1 MSKLILETQIS
12 IDGFIAD
19 ENSRTD
25 WMIWDWGP
33 NWNWDKDLQNYH
45 TSLNKSVSNILI
57 SSQMAQ
63 EGFNAHWQKAAEDP
77 TDTRFDFA
85 SHIVNT
91 KKFVA
96 SRKLTKDIQI
106 PGGWHNSSVLNG
118 NLDAEIE
125 KLKNSNSGDIIVYGG
140 ATLVSSLINADLID
154 EYHLI
159 INPVALGKG
168 LAIFKKRTNLKLV
181 NSIPFKC
188 GIAVSQFST
197 SAPATYGIDHIA

>member
-1 MSKLILETQIS
+1 
-12 IDGFIAD
+12 
-19 ENSRTD
+19 
-25 WMIWDWGP
+25 MIWDWGP

-45 TSLNKSVSNILI
+45 TNLNKSARNILI

-63 EGFNAHWQKAAEDP
+63 EGFNAHWQKAAQDP
-77 TDTRFDFA
+77 TDRRFDFA

-96 SRKLTKDIQI
+96 SRILTKDIQI

-118 NLDAEIE
+118 NLETEIE
-125 KLKNSNSGDIIVYGG
+125 KLKSSNSGDIIVYGG

-168 LAIFKKRTNLKLV
+168 LAIFKKQTNLKLV
-181 NSIPFKC
+181 NATPFKG
-188 GIAVSQFST
+188 GIVVSH
-197 SAPATYGIDHIA
+197 YRK